1 MHKKISWREKLWFYS
16 FLVYLNVDKK
26 YESITSS
33 IQFDYS
39 KNNQKLLQ
47 WNQIP
52 IDVKLVK
59 IKMIPILLK
68 LIRSKN

>member
-47 WNQIP
+47 WNEIP

>member
-26 YESITSS
+26 YKIITSS

-47 WNQIP
+47 WNEIP

>member
-26 YESITSS
+26 YKSITSS

-47 WNQIP
+47 WNEIP

-68 LIRSKN
+68 LIRSNN

>member
-26 YESITSS
+26 YKIITSS

>member
-26 YESITSS
+26 YKSITSS

-47 WNQIP
+47 WNEIP

>member
-26 YESITSS
+26 CKSITSS

-68 LIRSKN
+68 LIRSNN